1 MEEDNDDD
9 ELLMRE
15 IDELARMN
23 NDDEQVSEGG
33 NTSINSLME
42 ETPSKYDFENGRYHA
57 E

>member
-15 IDELARMN
+15 IDELARINN
-23 NDDEQVSEGG
+23 NDNDEISEGG

-42 ETPSKYDFENGRYHA
+42 ETPSKYDFEN
-57 E
+57 